1 MWLRPDMFV
10 DVEFEAGM
18 PNGLSIP
25 ADAVLDSGL
34 RKIVYVET
42 RDGIFEQRPVEI
54 AGVYGDHA
62 VVAGGISEGDRVVV
76 SGNFLLDSESRM
88 HAAGNPA
95 VRTSAGGKAN
105 VAAIADDRAAGRHD

>member
-1 MWLRPDMFV
+1 MFV

-34 RKIVYVET
+34 RKT

-76 SGNFLLDSESRM
+76 SGNFLLDAESRM